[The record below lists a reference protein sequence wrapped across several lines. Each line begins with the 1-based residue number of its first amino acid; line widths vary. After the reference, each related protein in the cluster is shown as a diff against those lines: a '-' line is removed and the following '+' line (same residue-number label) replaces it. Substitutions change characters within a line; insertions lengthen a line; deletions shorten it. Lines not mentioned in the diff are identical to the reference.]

1 MGGASAPPHTPPP
14 EITASASEDSGT
26 LTWFISSQR
35 ERTLR
40 PRLNNCSQQNNHQE
54 HGRQMLSKSLALSF
68 TVALAAAAACAQESP
83 QPRAAGSVQG
93 HVLCAD
99 TQRPARLAEIKLVKV
114 PTADAKGEVKT
125 ANFSDAAP
133 SGNSVET
140 SLDGS
145 YTLANVAP
153 GDYYLVVDKP
163 GYLIPLGG
171 FSAKEL
177 ATPGK
182 DMQERFAKAAVH
194 TITVRSSQATVE
206 DVVLERGA
214 SVSGTVLYDDGS
226 PASNI
231 AIKIL
236 TRDAKG
242 KWVPVDNG
250 RYRGLPAYVGT
261 DDDGHYRITG
271 LPAGEYTTEAD
282 LTLADHNFSSG
293 PMPNNPG
300 GTIEIRMDRTRFSLP
315 LYSGDVL
322 RKPEAKSYTLGSGE
336 ARAGSDLVFPL
347 AKLHKVGGQILAKDG
362 HPLNGGKITL
372 LYPDDN
378 SEMTDASI
386 QEEARIFELEFVP
399 EGDFT
404 LKVSAAADVTQ
415 IQVPNAPG
423 YTPRFHE
430 ETKTLKTYGD
440 IEQPLT
446 VKGDTSD
453 IVVTMPAK

>member
-1 MGGASAPPHTPPP
+1 MS
-14 EITASASEDSGT
+14 
-26 LTWFISSQR
+26 R
-35 ERTLR
+35 
-40 PRLNNCSQQNNHQE
+40 
-54 HGRQMLSKSLALSF
+54 SLKLSF
-68 TVALAAAAACAQESP
+68 AVTLAAATAFAQEP
-83 QPRAAGSVQG
+83 PKPVGNVQG

-114 PTADAKGEVKT
+114 PSADARGEVKT

-182 DMQERFAKAAVH
+182 DMQERLAKAAVH
-194 TITVRSSQATVE
+194 TITVRPGQATVE

-231 AIKIL
+231 AIKVL
-236 TRDAKG
+236 TLDAKG
-242 KWVPVDNG
+242 KWVPVDNS
-250 RYRGLPAYVGT
+250 RYRGLPAYIGT
-261 DDDGHYRITG
+261 DDDGRYRITG
-271 LPAGEYTTEAD
+271 LPAGEYATEAD

-315 LYSGDVL
+315 IYSGDVL
-322 RKPEAKSYTLGSGE
+322 RKPEAKSYSLGSGE

-347 AKLHKVGGQILAKDG
+347 AKLHKVGGQVLAHDG
-362 HPLNGGKITL
+362 HPLNGGKVTL
-372 LYPDDN
+372 LFPDDN
-378 SEMTDASI
+378 SELTDTSI
-386 QEEARIFELEFVP
+386 QEEARVFELNFVP

-404 LKVSAAADVTQ
+404 LKVTAAADVTK

-440 IEQPLT
+440 TEQPLT

-453 IVVTMPAK
+453 IVVTMPAQSEVNKILPSSLLLR